1 MKRTTKRKVARKPAK
16 RKAVKK
22 AHIIETF
29 LLNEEMARL
38 SPKENEPEKISAN
51 KLASMRLKDI
61 EDGTWESLVKTA
73 VIKWPK

>member
-1 MKRTTKRKVARKPAK
+1 
-16 RKAVKK
+16 
-22 AHIIETF
+22 
-29 LLNEEMARL
+29 MARL